1 MSVKYS
7 KAPISEIIFGVV
19 FKSNIL
25 FQNGVLFELLSE
37 LKDRFPNMF
46 THPSLGEEDVVNGL
60 IQVTI
65 LHEDAGFS
73 AYRLVSNDNKWQII
87 FHQNSFSLHWV
98 RKDTEDVGNYP
109 GFSNIFSEFLSII
122 NLIKAKINDLDTHIK
137 AYSLSYS
144 DRVNLQEYE
153 ESGLSIFEIITIQTP
168 KFSISKKEY
177 SYNNF
182 YSRYSVFCEEINGYS
197 IFGIN
202 TPTLPIGQLLIID
215 NKLKGYNDD
224 SIEVWFEKAHKIQ
237 TSFFENI
244 FSETILKMWK

>member
-1 MSVKYS
+1 MSVKYT

-25 FQNGVLFELLSE
+25 FQNSVLFELLVD

-46 THPSLGEEDVVNGL
+46 THPTLGEEEVVNGL
-60 IQVTI
+60 IQVTTSP
-65 LHEDAGFS
+65 ENAGFS
-73 AYRLVSNDNKWQII
+73 AYRLVTSDNKWQVI

-98 RKDTEDVGNYP
+98 RQDTEDVGNYP
-109 GFSNIFSEFLSII
+109 GFSKIFDEFLKIV
-122 NLIKAKINDLDTHIK
+122 NLIKEKINDLDTHTK
-137 AYSLSYS
+137 TYSLSYS

-153 ESGLSIFEIITIQTP
+153 GLSIFEIINIQTP
-168 KFSISKKEY
+168 KFSINEREY

-182 YSRYSVFCEEINGYS
+182 YSRYSVSCEEINGYS

-202 TPTLPIGQLLIID
+202 TPTFPIGRLLIID

-224 SIEVWFEKAHKIQ
+224 TIEVWFEKAHKIQ

-244 FSETILKMWK
+244 FSETILKLWK